1 MGYCLKPSK
10 ELWGRSSLCGSAEM
24 NLTSSHEDVGLIPGL
39 VQWFCRELWC
49 TLQTQL
55 GSGLAVAVV

>member
-39 VQWFCRELWC
+39 VQWFCRELW
-49 TLQTQL
+49 
-55 GSGLAVAVV
+55 